1 MNQQHTTRLTG
12 MLTRSHTPR
21 LVNRIFNFNT
31 EDAMKKIL
39 QVSIF
44 FLLFTQISFAQRGYW
59 TKVGDMPENRYGH
72 TVNEINGKI
81 YVVGGVNYEFS
92 AYPRTALVYDRSSG
106 EWSEIPL
113 YNNKPRSGHVSC
125 VVDGKL
131 YVIGGFDS
139 TRSLSTMDMFDPN
152 TGEWVSKKAMSIDR
166 SLPASASIDG
176 KIYVMGGTQ
185 YFGADAGPDFRTV
198 EVYDT
203 DDDTWTKLANM
214 PRINWAQ
221 SAVAVNGKI
230 YVLGGRCHSADGP
243 YASVDVYDPQTNKW
257 TTVSDM
263 PTGRSSLTACVL
275 DGNIFAIGG
284 WYHSGSSFYDKVET
298 YDPERDEWKTDHP
311 VPFKRAVL
319 ASIVLDGKI
328 YVYGGS
334 RTNHPLTGSS
344 DIYECTVALTY
355 AHDGAIDRQYARP
368 GLDTVCVTAVLA
380 NPLHHAVALSAVVT
394 DSLDA
399 VRDSVLL
406 YDDGLHGDGS
416 AGDDLWGCAIRA
428 PSDEGFFN
436 VNVYTDDITQGA
448 LRPYTSGVHFTTAGP
463 VTLDSLGITMRGTTY
478 RLTPFMRNNS
488 TTFTIRGAK
497 VALFCKDPWVD
508 TISPTQYPIPY
519 MDPGANAATRFFAVT
534 LNAEPLGY
542 LDVKAEI
549 SVDGW
554 VYWTDSMRV
563 YIPVSGVAGKNDGL
577 PVAFAL
583 NQNYPN
589 PFNPVTTIR
598 YALPNRSMVTL
609 TVFNLL
615 GEEVTR
621 LVEGE
626 KEAGYHEVQFD
637 GGDLESGVYFC
648 RLQAGGFTQTRKLM
662 ILR

>member
-1 MNQQHTTRLTG
+1 LKFAKVLLFLNK
-12 MLTRSHTPR
+12 S
-21 LVNRIFNFNT
+21 
-31 EDAMKKIL
+31 EDAMKKLI
-39 QVSIF
+39 QISIC
-44 FLLFTQISFAQRGYW
+44 FLLSTQIGFAQRGYW
-59 TKVGDMPENRYGH
+59 TKVGDMPENRYAH
-72 TVNEINGKI
+72 TVDEIKGKI
-81 YVVGGVNYEFS
+81 YIVGGVNNEFS

-106 EWSEIPL
+106 EWSQIPL
-113 YNNKPRSGHVSC
+113 YNNKPRSGHTSC

-139 TRSLSTMDMFDPN
+139 TRTLLTMDMFDPN

-166 SLPASASIDG
+166 FLPASVSIDG

-185 YFGADAGPDFRTV
+185 YFDFGKTPGPDFNTI

-203 DDDTWTKLANM
+203 NNDTWTQLAHM

-243 YASVDVYDPQTNKW
+243 YASVDVYDPQTNTW

-284 WYHSGSSFYDKVET
+284 WHHSGSTIYDKVEI

-334 RTNHPLTGSS
+334 RTNHPLTGTS
-344 DIYECTVALTY
+344 DIYECTLALTY

-368 GLDTVCVTAVLA
+368 GLDTVCVTAALV

-394 DSLDA
+394 DTHDA

-406 YDDGLHGDGS
+406 NDDGMHGDGS

-448 LRPYTSGVHFTTAGP
+448 LRPHTSGVHFTTAGP
-463 VTLDSLGITMRGTTY
+463 LTLDSVGVTKQASKY
-478 RLTPFMRNNS
+478 RLKAYLQNNG
-488 TTFTIRGAK
+488 TAFTIHGAM
-497 VALFCKDPWVD
+497 VALFCRDPWID
-508 TISPTQYPIPY
+508 SINPSQIGLP
-519 MDPGANAATRFFAVT
+519 DLAPGVTNATKKLFYVT
-534 LNAEPLGY
+534 LNDEPFPEY
-542 LDVKAEI
+542 FNVKVDI
-549 SVDGW
+549 LVDGV

-563 YIPVSGVAGKNDGL
+563 DVPGSPGSGVAEKNQEL

-583 NQNYPN
+583 DQNYPN
-589 PFNPVTTIR
+589 PFNPITTII
-598 YALPNRSMVTL
+598 YALPNHSKVAL

-626 KEAGYHEVQFD
+626 KEAGFHEVQFD
-637 GGDLESGVYFC
+637 GSNLESGVYFC
-648 RLQAGGFTQTRKLM
+648 RLRAGGFTQTRKLM